1 MTNFSD
7 LLISGREQLLNLV
20 LMVDP
25 NEIYNPGFSPSG
37 NGKSGSTLANEM
49 KESLNNIKSLAVTP
63 DGSQVDY
70 HQLAND
76 PLYLS
81 YCELVLDLADFD
93 YESLNGKDQQMAFWI
108 NLYNSLVIDG
118 VIQEKVQNSVT
129 ESRLGILRFFQ
140 KAAYLINGQRFSL
153 TDIEHG
159 VLRGNRGI
167 PYFPG
172 PHFASSDPRIESV
185 ISDFDP
191 RIHFALNCASNSCPP
206 IGVYTPENIQEQ
218 LDLAT
223 RSFINNDLKMD
234 PDGYQISVSKIF
246 QWYLADF
253 GGKKALVGF
262 LKQCLLGSDDRKGI
276 SQQQSNLKVNFHTY
290 DWALNKTS
298 P

>member
-1 MTNFSD
+1 MTTFPD
-7 LLISGREQLLNLV
+7 LLVSGRERLLNLV

-25 NEIYNPGFSPSG
+25 NETYNPGFLASG
-37 NGKSGSTLANEM
+37 NGKSGSALANEV
-49 KESLNNIKSLAVTP
+49 KESLNKIKSLAVTP

-70 HQLAND
+70 LQIAND

-81 YCELVLDLADFD
+81 YCELVRDLVDFD
-93 YESLNGKDQQMAFWI
+93 YKSLNGKNKQLAFWI

-129 ESRLGILRFFQ
+129 ESWLGILGFFQ
-140 KAAYLINGQRFSL
+140 KAAYGVNDQRFSL

-159 VLRGNRGI
+159 VLRGNRGF
-167 PYFPG
+167 PYFAG
-172 PHFASSDPRIESV
+172 QHFASSDPRIESI

-206 IGVYTPENIQEQ
+206 IGVYTPENIQDQ

-223 RSFINNDLKMD
+223 RSFINNDLKLD
-234 PDGYQISVSKIF
+234 PEHNQISVSKIF

-253 GGKKALVGF
+253 GGEKALVKL
-262 LKQCLLGSDDRKGI
+262 LKQHLLDGDSRKWI
-276 SQQQSNLKVNFHTY
+276 IENQSTLKVKFHSY
-290 DWALNKTS
+290 DWGLNKTS